1 MRFVFLIGMLAALSG
16 CSSYRDV
23 SFYYYPNAPRRAT
36 FPPPSEF
43 YAQADKECQKYG
55 MRAYYNWSNYTFDF
69 QKVRVN
75 YICN

>member
-1 MRFVFLIGMLAALSG
+1 
-16 CSSYRDV
+16 
-23 SFYYYPNAPRRAT
+23 
-36 FPPPSEF
+36 
-43 YAQADKECQKYG
+43 